1 MTVLLHHALRR
12 LASAVAIGSVLVTAA
27 CGPLFRLPPAPKSEE
42 SGITVLGLDNV
53 RYWGDEVTP
62 QMLADGRGA
71 YDRERNYAIANGDR
85 RPVGPAYYLAISG
98 GGENGAFGAGVL
110 CGWTAAGTRPQF
122 KLVTGIS
129 TGALTAPF
137 AFLGSAHDPELR
149 SIYTEITP
157 ADVLEQRG
165 IISGLLADAMAT
177 NMPLLRTI
185 KRYVTRELLQEIA
198 QEYQKG
204 RILLIA
210 TTDLDAGRPVIW
222 DVTRIAAS
230 GKPGSL
236 ELVQKLLLASA
247 AIPVAFPPVMID
259 VEAGGKHYQ
268 QMNVDGG
275 ASAQVFVYPPGLRIN
290 RQGID
295 RDRRLFVIRNALLT
309 AQWADVTRRTLS
321 IAGRA
326 TSSLIQTQGVGDL
339 YRIYSVAQRDEVD
352 FNLASMPVS
361 FDVPL
366 RYSFDPEYMNALFK
380 VGYDLGK
387 AGYPWAKVPP
397 GYGGAPVTAVSPPV
411 PRGGS

>member
-1 MTVLLHHALRR
+1 MLVTQRTFGKVVATFAIISV
-12 LASAVAIGSVLVTAA
+12 LASAA
-27 CGPLFRLPPAPKSEE
+27 CGPLFRLPPVPKSEQSE
-42 SGITVLGLDNV
+42 ITVLGLENV

-62 QMLADGRGA
+62 AMVADGLAA
-71 YDRERNYAIANGDR
+71 YDRERAYAIASGAR
-85 RPVGPAYYLAISG
+85 GPVGAADYLAISG
-98 GGENGAFGAGVL
+98 GGENGAFGAGLL

-157 ADVLEQRG
+157 ANVLEQRG
-165 IISGLLADAMAT
+165 IISGLLADGMAT
-177 NMPLLRTI
+177 NMPLFHTI
-185 KRYVTRELLQEIA
+185 QRYLTHDVLQEIA
-198 QEYQKG
+198 GEYRKG

-230 GKPGSL
+230 GKPGAL
-236 ELVQKLLLASA
+236 ELVQRLLLASA

-259 VEAGGKHYQ
+259 VEAGGRHYQ
-268 QMNVDGG
+268 EMNVDGG

-290 RQGID
+290 RQGIE
-295 RDRRLFVIRNALLT
+295 RERHLYVIRNALLT
-309 AQWADVTRRTLS
+309 PQWADVTRRTLS

-326 TSSLIQTQGVGDL
+326 TSSLIQTQGIGDL
-339 YRIYSVAQRDEVD
+339 YRIYSVAQRDNVD
-352 FNLASMPVS
+352 FNLASMPAS

-366 RYSFDPEYMNALFK
+366 RYSFDPDYMNALFK
-380 VGYDLGK
+380 VGYDLGR

-397 GYGGAPVTAVSPPV
+397 GYGGTPVTAVSPPV